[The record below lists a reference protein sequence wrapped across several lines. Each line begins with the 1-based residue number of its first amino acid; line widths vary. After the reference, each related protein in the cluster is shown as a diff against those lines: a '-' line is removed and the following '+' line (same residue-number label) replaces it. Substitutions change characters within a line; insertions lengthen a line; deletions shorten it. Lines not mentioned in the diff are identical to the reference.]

1 MTKKV
6 PDPFR
11 ESTNPAMLLTFVA
24 SVFLATPV
32 QGQVEVV
39 DETGTLRGLEGV
51 EVLVESMDIEADWHG
66 FSTVSI
72 RNDVERQLKAAN
84 IPVLASDTGRPQ
96 PWLYVNVQMRAGG
109 DRRTGILAVSM
120 SLQLKQAVT
129 LTRNPKLL
137 GLATTW
143 ETSDGVNILQE
154 KNLEQLRDRLQQL
167 VDRFVHAYKVA
178 NTLTE
183 SSW

>member
-1 MTKKV
+1 MTKQAS
-6 PDPFR
+6 DPFR
-11 ESTNPAMLLTFVA
+11 ELTTLAMLLAFVV
-24 SVFLATPV
+24 SVFLATPA

-72 RNDVERQLKAAN
+72 RNDVEQQLKAAD
-84 IPVLASDTGRPQ
+84 IPVLTSDTGRPQ
-96 PWLYVNVQMRAGG
+96 PWLYVNIQMRAGG
-109 DRRTGILAVSM
+109 DRRKSILAVSM

-129 LTRNPKLL
+129 LARNPNLL

-143 ETSDGVNILQE
+143 ATSDGVTILQE
-154 KNLEQLRDRLQQL
+154 ENLAHVRNRLQQL
-167 VDRFVHAYKVA
+167 VARFVAAYITA
-178 NTLTE
+178 NTQN
-183 SSW
+183 W